1 MLLNLETLDRESAMA
16 LGEGANAS
24 AADAWDDESWD
35 DLLAY
40 IEAGS
45 VVPIIGPAC
54 YPVEIDGRTTSLDR
68 HVAERLARKAALPMA
83 ATPPGK
89 TLNEVVLACLAAGV
103 DRRRLYRFVNEIMQ
117 ETPLAPPPML

>member
-54 YPVEIDGRTTSLDR
+54 YPVEIA
-68 HVAERLARKAALPMA
+68 VAP
-83 ATPPGK
+83 
-89 TLNEVVLACLAAGV
+89 
-103 DRRRLYRFVNEIMQ
+103 RRLTGMSPSVWLGKRHCRWRQ
-117 ETPLAPPPML
+117 LRPAKH

>member
-68 HVAERLARKAALPMA
+68 HVAEASGSESGIADGGNSARQNTERGGAGLPGGRRGPPAALS
-83 ATPPGK
+83 
-89 TLNEVVLACLAAGV
+89 LRE
-103 DRRRLYRFVNEIMQ
+103 
-117 ETPLAPPPML
+117 